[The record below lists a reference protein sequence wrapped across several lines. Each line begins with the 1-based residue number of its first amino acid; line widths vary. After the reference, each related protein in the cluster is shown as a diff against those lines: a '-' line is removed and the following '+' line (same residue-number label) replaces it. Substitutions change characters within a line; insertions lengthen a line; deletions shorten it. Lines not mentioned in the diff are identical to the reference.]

1 MSVRRI
7 PSDLNGDVD
16 LLYYQ
21 KMTPRPIYFMEVA
34 MDDSYIILF
43 FVREKW
49 TLNNFGLLDEHS
61 YKQFSFVEVRD
72 ACSFELKREI
82 RFGHSMQDYD
92 EKFHYLNGFIVVG
105 PYLETLALR

>member
-1 MSVRRI
+1 
-7 PSDLNGDVD
+7 
-16 LLYYQ
+16 
-21 KMTPRPIYFMEVA
+21 MEVA

-61 YKQFSFVEVRD
+61 YQQFSFVEVRD